1 MDIPAIVILI
11 GLLVPLMLIGLPI
24 AYCMGATSILYLFY
38 TQGFFFNY
46 QIVAQRMLYGI
57 NNFTLIAVPFFIFAA
72 QLMNTGGITRRLF
85 RFANILV
92 GHLPGGLGQVNII
105 ASVIFAGMSG
115 AAVSDAAG
123 LGTIEIE
130 AMLDAGYDVEFS
142 AAITAASSTI
152 GPIIPPSIPM
162 VLYGVSAGTSVGALL
177 LAGLVP
183 GLVMAVCLM
192 VMVAIYAKGRNYPT
206 SPRPTLHELA
216 QGFVEALPPLMTP
229 VIIIGGIYWGWFT
242 PTEASVVAAAY
253 AFILSCFLYRE
264 LPLADV
270 PNVVVETMRQTV
282 SIALISSAASIYG
295 WLILRSGI
303 PMYFA
308 DLIPHLATTQIG
320 TLFVI
325 IVFLLIVGMFMEP
338 VSAILI
344 LCPILVPY
352 VKSMGIDLVHFG
364 VIMVLT
370 LMIGLLTPPVGIVL
384 YVLQGIANISFDRLV
399 KAVMPFLIPL
409 LIALVIV
416 TLVPGLTTWLP
427 RLAMR

>member
-1 MDIPAIVILI
+1 MDVAAIVILV
-11 GLLVPLMLIGLPI
+11 GLLVPLMLTGLPI
-24 AYCMGATSILYLFY
+24 AYCMGACSILYLFY

-123 LGTIEIE
+123 LGTIEME
-130 AMLDAGYDVEFS
+130 AMLGAGYDVDFS
-142 AAITAASSTI
+142 AAITGASSTI
-152 GPIIPPSIPM
+152 GPIIPPSIPL
-162 VLYGVSAGTSVGALL
+162 VLYGVSAQASVGALL
-177 LAGLVP
+177 LAGIVP
-183 GLVMAVCLM
+183 GLLMAICLM
-192 VMVAIYAKGRNYPT
+192 IMVALYAKKRNYPRA
-206 SPRPTLHELA
+206 PRPTLKEVA
-216 QGFVEALPPLMTP
+216 KGFVDALPVLMTP

-253 AFILSCFLYRE
+253 ALVLSVFLYRE
-264 LPLADV
+264 LPLVDV
-270 PNVVVETMRQTV
+270 PKVVVETMQQTV
-282 SIALISSAASIYG
+282 PIALICAAASIYG
-295 WLILRSGI
+295 WLMLRSGI

-308 DLIPHLATTQIG
+308 DLIPHLAQTQLG

-325 IVFLLIVGMFMEP
+325 IIFLLFVGMFMEP

-364 VIMVLT
+364 LIMVLT
-370 LMIGLLTPPVGIVL
+370 LMIGLLTPPVGMVL
-384 YVLQGIANISFDRLV
+384 YVLQGIANIPFDRVV
-399 KAVMPFLIPL
+399 KATLPFLIPL
-409 LIALVIV
+409 LIALCIITVF
-416 TLVPGLTTWLP
+416 PGLVTWLP
-427 RLAMR
+427 RLAMG